1 MDDAGEETQWSD
13 AARERYMRCT
23 EDLIAAL
30 KAHSALTIERSGRQ
44 RELGPYFSSSE
55 ALEKAAEAFS
65 ESEFDWCGSW
75 PLSLTDIE
83 DSDDEDNAR
92 EPAGPEPVLSGLFR
106 WDFTVTDEAAVVG
119 AGRDAYR
126 RSWPSDTDEDAVI
139 AVPDVVRAAAEIV
152 HAGEW
157 PELEN
162 TPGLEHRAEWRTFV
176 SHDGRSDTPDD
187 EDPFAI
193 TRALPR

>member
-1 MDDAGEETQWSD
+1 MDDASEETQWSD
-13 AARERYMRCT
+13 AARERYVRCAD
-23 EDLIAAL
+23 DLIAAL
-30 KAHSALTIERSGRQ
+30 KAHLALTIERSGRQ

-75 PLSLTDIE
+75 PLSRTNEDIE
-83 DSDDEDNAR
+83 ESDDDAR

-126 RSWPSDTDEDAVI
+126 RLWPSDTDEDAVI

-157 PELEN
+157 SGLEN
-162 TPGLEHRAEWRTFV
+162 APGLERRAEWSTFV
-176 SHDGRSDTPDD
+176 SHDGQSDTSDD

-193 TRALPR
+193 ARDLTR